1 MVTHLIQQHKG
12 VLCDG
17 AEDPAD
23 PPDVP
28 REGGQALLQVL
39 AVPDVC
45 QDPVKPCNCRR
56 LLLTYKHG
64 RRYTVK
70 PDRQLLSLLQLA
82 LVMRLA
88 AVKASLKHAGSTA
101 DDLSCLR
108 FLTRLLT
115 L

>member
-1 MVTHLIQQHKG
+1 MTHLIQQHKG

-39 AVPDVC
+39 AVPEVC
-45 QDPVKPCNCRR
+45 QDPVKPCYCRC

-64 RRYTVK
+64 RSFAVRTG
-70 PDRQLLSLLQLA
+70 RQLLSLVQLA
-82 LVMRLA
+82 LGMMVA
-88 AVKASLKHAGSTA
+88 AVMASLRHAGSMA
-101 DDLSCLR
+101 DHL
-108 FLTRLLT
+108 F
-115 L
+115 